1 MAKHKQYEA
10 YQNNAVQT
18 ASNGELTMM
27 LYNGCVKFIRRA
39 MGHIEEEAFAEKN
52 EQIQKAQAIITE
64 LMVTLDPD
72 VSLSNELLV
81 LYDYAQ
87 FQLTEGNV
95 KNDRAAVQEAL
106 TVMDELRD
114 TWKQVMLQTRKSNYE
129 KGAQI

>member
-39 MGHIEEEAFAEKN
+39 MGHIEEGAFAEKN

-95 KNDRAAVQEAL
+95 KNDRAA
-106 TVMDELRD
+106 
-114 TWKQVMLQTRKSNYE
+114 
-129 KGAQI
+129 